1 MEARIKRVYEAAAKS
16 DGTRILVDRLWPRG
30 LRKADAHIDLW
41 LKEIAPTPELRA
53 WFDHDPAKFPLFRDR
68 YRAELHARPEEI
80 NAIKEYAATG
90 PVTLVYSAKDEQ
102 HNQAVVLQ
110 AFLRRR

>member
-1 MEARIKRVYEAAAKS
+1 MEVRIKRVYEAAAKS

-53 WFDHDPAKFPLFRDR
+53 WFDHDPAKFTVFRDR
-68 YRAELHARPEEI
+68 YRAELQTRSEEI

-90 PVTLVYSAKDEQ
+90 PVTLVYGAKDEQ

>member
-1 MEARIKRVYEAAAKS
+1 MEVRIKRVYEAAAKS

-41 LKEIAPTPELRA
+41 LKEIAPTRELRA
-53 WFDHDPAKFPLFRDR
+53 WFDHDPAKFTAFRDR
-68 YRAELHARPEEI
+68 YRAELQTRPEEI
-80 NAIKEYAATG
+80 NAIKEYAAAG
-90 PVTLVYSAKDEQ
+90 PVTLVYGAKDER